1 MRLIK
6 KKIIEN
12 EDVRIDFFTMFIAS
26 ALFTGYFPFASGT
39 VGSLLAVLFIFIPG
53 FYNPVVLIT
62 LSAIFFFVGIIVS
75 DRMMQRYGK
84 DPSVVVIDEVVGMWL
99 SLFIVSVFG
108 LNNIMIVALISFLTF
123 RAFDIIKLFPGNYFD
138 KMDSGKGV
146 MLDDVVAGVYSGF
159 LSVLLIK
166 VFNYL

>member
-1 MRLIK
+1 
-6 KKIIEN
+6 
-12 EDVRIDFFTMFIAS
+12 
-26 ALFTGYFPFASGT
+26 
-39 VGSLLAVLFIFIPG
+39 
-53 FYNPVVLIT
+53 
-62 LSAIFFFVGIIVS
+62 
-75 DRMMQRYGK
+75 MMQRYGK

-99 SLFIVSVFG
+99 SLFIVSIFG

>member
-1 MRLIK
+1 MKKFLKKAVIISMTLIFVVFSTIIIISCNHFTYK
-6 KKIIEN
+6 KPDFNKIDLN
-12 EDVRIDFFTMFIAS
+12 GID
-26 ALFTGYFPFASGT
+26 
-39 VGSLLAVLFIFIPG
+39 
-53 FYNPVVLIT
+53 
-62 LSAIFFFVGIIVS
+62 
-75 DRMMQRYGK
+75 
-84 DPSVVVIDEVVGMWL
+84 
-99 SLFIVSVFG
+99 
-108 LNNIMIVALISFLTF
+108 NIMIVALISFLTF